1 MDSNHQFGLPYHAVT
16 IHSETPASLKTH
28 NNFNAHSARRTLWCR
43 SHSPKELPASR
54 VDKWHND
61 RSLSRHPN
69 VLPPGQKL
77 RDAVDLVVMAT
88 VREREHFAQ
97 EFGMPVSVFCEVDLS
112 RLELGG
118 LRRLPIHL
126 LDDRPDADGTDQTCG
141 HGVSQILQQAHARPR
156 VLDQDGAGL
165 CCWARAMTF
174 RRRSGYSSRPR
185 NRSKR

>member
-28 NNFNAHSARRTLWCR
+28 NNFNAHSARRALWCR

-61 RSLSRHPN
+61 RSLHRHPN

-97 EFGMPVSVFCEVDLS
+97 EFGMPGGVFREVDLS

-118 LRRLPIHL
+118 LRRHPIHL
-126 LDDRPDADGTDQTCG
+126 LATGPTPMGRIRPTAWSFADPATGSCPA
-141 HGVSQILQQAHARPR
+141 LRPR
-156 VLDQDGAGL
+156 
-165 CCWARAMTF
+165 
-174 RRRSGYSSRPR
+174 SRWWPTSAVGPGR
-185 NRSKR
+185 